1 MPIPTEQTPSPAQKR
16 RIAPSLITSELP
28 AISTGNLV
36 ADQQPCVLIPPPT
49 LTPLEVHRQLKSA
62 FEQSRFSQFKPFRTF
77 MRRYL
82 TKHPTD
88 NPDRVQPPTVLSSA
102 ESLVPKF
109 ISNAG
114 DNFWSCRHTSFTQY
128 HLIAQLM
135 AEDDVQQ
142 QQQRATLDDDMVA
155 MQSWMWRHL
164 RHNDQLLVDDFEDD
178 EDALPLYGES
188 DDEGEYS
195 DSLLRE
201 ISEEQRATLER
212 QARLDTVER
221 ECVAEVQ
228 RIMQQRLAA
237 FSGKWQAKQ
246 QPRLE
251 LRASSLW
258 RSNVADRIRLETLL
272 AKLVN
277 ERLPKIQRAVIDSGE
292 ARKGKIVSQ
301 CESLRVTA
309 DQISEIK
316 WLLKLTSGP
325 RPLLLQS

>member
-1 MPIPTEQTPSPAQKR
+1 M
-16 RIAPSLITSELP
+16 APSLITSELP

-49 LTPLEVHRQLKSA
+49 LTPLEARRQLKSA

-77 MRRYL
+77 TRRHL
-82 TKHPTD
+82 TKHPTE
-88 NPDRVQPPTVLSSA
+88 NPDQVQPPTVSSSA
-102 ESLVPKF
+102 ESLDPKF
-109 ISNAG
+109 TANAG
-114 DNFWSCRHTSFTQY
+114 DNFWFCQHTSFTQD

-142 QQQRATLDDDMVA
+142 QQQQAMLDDDMVA
-155 MQSWMWRHL
+155 IQSWMWQHL

-178 EDALPLYGES
+178 KDMLLLYGKS
-188 DDEGEYS
+188 DDEGKYS
-195 DSLLRE
+195 DSLLCK
-201 ISEEQRATLER
+201 ISEEQQATSEW
-212 QARLDTVER
+212 QVCLDTVEW

-228 RIMQQRLAA
+228 QIMQQQLAA

-246 QPRLE
+246 QLRLE
-251 LRASSLW
+251 LRTSSLW
-258 RSNVADRIRLETLL
+258 CSNVANCIRLETLL

-292 ARKGKIVSQ
+292 ACRSKIVSR
-301 CESLRVTA
+301 CESLHVTA

-316 WLLKLTSGP
+316 WLL
-325 RPLLLQS
+325 